1 MAVDPELVSYLND
14 KGIELVARPTR
25 EACRSLNELTGK
37 RRLAAAL
44 HLTC

>member
-1 MAVDPELVSYLND
+1 VELRSH
-14 KGIELVARPTR
+14 PTR
-25 EACRSLNELTGK
+25 EACRVINELSRR

>member
-1 MAVDPELVSYLND
+1 M
-14 KGIELVARPTR
+14 PTR
-25 EACRSLNELTGK
+25 EACRVINSLAGK

>member
-1 MAVDPELVSYLND
+1 VAPGLAAILKARGIDLLVF
-14 KGIELVARPTR
+14 PTR
-25 EACRSLNELTGK
+25 QACQVINELSPK